1 MGHPRDLHVL
11 QHSFPTRRSSDLS
24 LGELT
29 AGLTRRPLLVADAD
43 VLTFIQARLVA
54 CFGDRPHEILA
65 FRGEVTH
72 AAIGGLAASGT
83 ALGADAVIGIGGGK
97 GLDAA
102 KGVAFKLGLPF
113 IAVPSIASN
122 DSPTGRSMAIY
133 NDEHVLVAIE
143 TIPDKNGRAHL

>member
-29 AGLTRRPLLVADAD
+29 AGLTRRPLLVADAE
-43 VLTFIQARLVA
+43 VLTFIQTRLEA

-72 AAIGGLAASGT
+72 AAIDGLAASGT

-97 GLDAA
+97 GRDAA

-113 IAVPSIASN
+113 IAVPRSEGQPLDTPSI
-122 DSPTGRSMAIY
+122 
-133 NDEHVLVAIE
+133 
-143 TIPDKNGRAHL
+143 